1 MEGFK
6 VVKRDGKLVDFD
18 FNRIELAVINAYED
32 YYGEDCFDDL
42 EIEDVLDNIYDEI
55 VVFGDESISVE
66 EIQNIVVDKLT
77 DINKDVGKAYE
88 EYRNER
94 NRIREIRG
102 ETFKN
107 IEGIINGTNKATL
120 NENGNKKGELN
131 SVQRDLIAGE
141 VSKAMARKIIPK
153 DIYKAH
159 EKGGLHIHDLDYII
173 QNMYNCCLV
182 NLKDMLDNGTVI
194 NGKMIETPNS
204 LRTAMNVATQI
215 SAVVASNQYGGQTI
229 SISHLAPYLRK
240 SINTIKQKYENI
252 RYLLKDGS
260 EDKLNELI
268 DKEIKKEIKDSVQ
281 TLSYQ
286 INTLSSTNG
295 QTPFL
300 SLALYLNED
309 KEYIKETALLIEE
322 VFKQRMLGIKNE
334 NGVYETP
341 PFPKL
346 LYFLDENNT
355 YEDSEYFWLTKLSAE
370 CCAKRMNPDY
380 ISVKRMK
387 ELIGYAFPCM
397 GCRAFLSP
405 IKTKEGKTIDDFYGR
420 GNLGVCTLNLP
431 YIALESI
438 RDNRDFYEVLDEYLD
453 KVRRVGELRWNKL
466 EGVTTSVAPLLW
478 EHGAIS
484 RKPKGTKIVDIMKE
498 RGFTTTIGFS
508 GLWETVQALIG
519 EPLTS
524 ERGFKKGEEILIHI
538 EQTRDKW
545 NDEKPH
551 MKWAIYA
558 SPQENTTDKFAR
570 ALKREFG
577 IVENV
582 SDRDFVTNGF
592 HIHVEHP
599 IDAFSKLSIEGK
611 LQEHVLGGTVSY
623 IEVLN
628 MSKNIPALIKIIQH
642 IYENIQ
648 YAEINFEADLC
659 NECMYQGAMNRNEE
673 LNRWECPNCG
683 NVNQDTISVTR
694 RLCGYI
700 NSSKEW
706 SKGRLKDILSR
717 VKHL

>member
-18 FNRIELAVINAYED
+18 FSRIELAVINAYED

-42 EIEDVLDNIYDEI
+42 EIEDILDNIYDEI

-77 DINKDVGKAYE
+77 GINKDVGKAYE

-252 RYLLKDGS
+252 RCLLKDGS

-309 KEYIKETALLIEE
+309 KEYIHETALLIEE

-387 ELIGYAFPCM
+387 ELIGYAFPC
-397 GCRAFLSP
+397 
-405 IKTKEGKTIDDFYGR
+405 I
-420 GNLGVCTLNLP
+420 
-431 YIALESI
+431 
-438 RDNRDFYEVLDEYLD
+438 
-453 KVRRVGELRWNKL
+453 NKIC
-466 EGVTTSVAPLLW
+466 A
-478 EHGAIS
+478 
-484 RKPKGTKIVDIMKE
+484 
-498 RGFTTTIGFS
+498 
-508 GLWETVQALIG
+508 
-519 EPLTS
+519 
-524 ERGFKKGEEILIHI
+524 
-538 EQTRDKW
+538 
-545 NDEKPH
+545 
-551 MKWAIYA
+551 
-558 SPQENTTDKFAR
+558 
-570 ALKREFG
+570 
-577 IVENV
+577 
-582 SDRDFVTNGF
+582 
-592 HIHVEHP
+592 
-599 IDAFSKLSIEGK
+599 
-611 LQEHVLGGTVSY
+611 
-623 IEVLN
+623 
-628 MSKNIPALIKIIQH
+628 
-642 IYENIQ
+642 
-648 YAEINFEADLC
+648 
-659 NECMYQGAMNRNEE
+659 
-673 LNRWECPNCG
+673 
-683 NVNQDTISVTR
+683 
-694 RLCGYI
+694 
-700 NSSKEW
+700 
-706 SKGRLKDILSR
+706 
-717 VKHL
+717 

>member
-1 MEGFK
+1 MEDLK
-6 VVKRDGKLVDFD
+6 VIKRDGKLVDFD

-42 EIEDVLDNIYDEI
+42 EIEDILDNIYDEI

-77 DINKDVGKAYE
+77 NINKDVGKAYE

-107 IEGIINGTNKATL
+107 IAGIIDGTNKATL

-252 RYLLKDGS
+252 KCLLKDGS

-309 KEYIKETALLIEE
+309 KEYIHETALLIEE

-387 ELIGYAFPCM
+387 ELIGYAFPC
-397 GCRAFLSP
+397 
-405 IKTKEGKTIDDFYGR
+405 I
-420 GNLGVCTLNLP
+420 
-431 YIALESI
+431 
-438 RDNRDFYEVLDEYLD
+438 
-453 KVRRVGELRWNKL
+453 NKP
-466 EGVTTSVAPLLW
+466 VP
-478 EHGAIS
+478 
-484 RKPKGTKIVDIMKE
+484 
-498 RGFTTTIGFS
+498 
-508 GLWETVQALIG
+508 
-519 EPLTS
+519 
-524 ERGFKKGEEILIHI
+524 
-538 EQTRDKW
+538 
-545 NDEKPH
+545 
-551 MKWAIYA
+551 
-558 SPQENTTDKFAR
+558 
-570 ALKREFG
+570 
-577 IVENV
+577 
-582 SDRDFVTNGF
+582 
-592 HIHVEHP
+592 
-599 IDAFSKLSIEGK
+599 
-611 LQEHVLGGTVSY
+611 
-623 IEVLN
+623 
-628 MSKNIPALIKIIQH
+628 
-642 IYENIQ
+642 
-648 YAEINFEADLC
+648 
-659 NECMYQGAMNRNEE
+659 
-673 LNRWECPNCG
+673 
-683 NVNQDTISVTR
+683 
-694 RLCGYI
+694 
-700 NSSKEW
+700 NSSNIIRK
-706 SKGRLKDILSR
+706 LA
-717 VKHL
+717 

>member
-1 MEGFK
+1 MEDLK
-6 VVKRDGKLVDFD
+6 VIKRDGKLVDFD

-42 EIEDVLDNIYDEI
+42 EIEDILDNIYDEI

-77 DINKDVGKAYE
+77 NINKDVGKAYE

-107 IEGIINGTNKATL
+107 IAGIIDGTNKATL

-309 KEYIKETALLIEE
+309 KEYIHETALLIEE

-387 ELIGYAFPCM
+387 ELIGYAFPC
-397 GCRAFLSP
+397 
-405 IKTKEGKTIDDFYGR
+405 I
-420 GNLGVCTLNLP
+420 
-431 YIALESI
+431 
-438 RDNRDFYEVLDEYLD
+438 
-453 KVRRVGELRWNKL
+453 NKP
-466 EGVTTSVAPLLW
+466 VP
-478 EHGAIS
+478 
-484 RKPKGTKIVDIMKE
+484 
-498 RGFTTTIGFS
+498 
-508 GLWETVQALIG
+508 
-519 EPLTS
+519 
-524 ERGFKKGEEILIHI
+524 
-538 EQTRDKW
+538 
-545 NDEKPH
+545 
-551 MKWAIYA
+551 
-558 SPQENTTDKFAR
+558 
-570 ALKREFG
+570 
-577 IVENV
+577 
-582 SDRDFVTNGF
+582 
-592 HIHVEHP
+592 
-599 IDAFSKLSIEGK
+599 
-611 LQEHVLGGTVSY
+611 
-623 IEVLN
+623 
-628 MSKNIPALIKIIQH
+628 
-642 IYENIQ
+642 
-648 YAEINFEADLC
+648 
-659 NECMYQGAMNRNEE
+659 
-673 LNRWECPNCG
+673 
-683 NVNQDTISVTR
+683 
-694 RLCGYI
+694 
-700 NSSKEW
+700 NSSNIIRK
-706 SKGRLKDILSR
+706 LA
-717 VKHL
+717 